1 MIVLTTSK
9 ATKRRNRIQ
18 GAPRPLHAWQRCKFV
33 LCKSQDEIILF
44 LSLLRNEPE
53 CQIRIQIKSL
63 VELSSTSRGMLAENV
78 SEDNSI
84 VNICSGHLLSPP
96 QLIAFWALSSSHAK
110 IQLTQCLF
118 ADIWIELASWCHCP
132 SLDLRFLQI
141 GDPPQR
147 SYGPLRWEDGWQFQI
162 ERDLP
167 HKELG
172 PWRWDGKTASFSR
185 WMRTIW
191 MFRKNIWAR
200 PNCKRRFW
208 IDRMILVKW
217 VCEVVKYWIKIAD
230 WQPLSVI

>member
-1 MIVLTTSK
+1 MIVLTISK

-84 VNICSGHLLSPP
+84 VNIWSGHHLSPP

-118 ADIWIELASWCHCP
+118 ADILDGVGFLV
-132 SLDLRFLQI
+132 SL
-141 GDPPQR
+141 
-147 SYGPLRWEDGWQFQI
+147 
-162 ERDLP
+162 
-167 HKELG
+167 
-172 PWRWDGKTASFSR
+172 
-185 WMRTIW
+185 
-191 MFRKNIWAR
+191 
-200 PNCKRRFW
+200 
-208 IDRMILVKW
+208 
-217 VCEVVKYWIKIAD
+217 
-230 WQPLSVI
+230 PLSRFAVFANWRPTPAELWATEMRRWLAVPNRARSPS